1 MKPSSLFPRGQ
12 RTVLAFAIASIFAA
26 PSLSIAQVR
35 PLDPVI
41 VEGSAEAPP
50 SPGGESVPPAR
61 IRSMRGATSDA
72 ASLLRDMPGV
82 SLYGAGGLSSL
93 PAIRGLADDRLRVKL
108 DGMDLIASCPNHMNP
123 VLSYVDPSSVGSM
136 SVYAGI
142 TPVSVGGDSIG
153 GAIVAST
160 RALRFAAPGQGSVT
174 GGEVGMSYRTNDN
187 ARSANVSLDHATERF
202 SFAYDGA
209 WSRADN
215 HTAGGDFRTS
225 TVTGRDGHL
234 LPLDEVGS
242 TAYRSAN
249 HTLGL
254 GFRGDGHLVEMK
266 LGYQDM
272 PRQLY
277 PNQRMD
283 MLGNEQRRV
292 NLRYLG
298 TYGWGSLEARIYHEK
313 VDHFMDFGPDKRFW
327 YGSLSGTG
335 SPCSPIR
342 FHGDPAGTC
351 AAGMPMHSEGRT
363 TGARLQADID
373 LDEGDVLRV
382 GTDLQRYRLQDWW
395 TASGG
400 GMGPGTFL
408 NINDGRRDRAA
419 LFGEWEA
426 RLSPRWQTLVGL
438 RYERVLT
445 DAGEVHGYR
454 TTGMDAGG
462 QISQAAAFNT
472 RDRRKTDDNWDF
484 AALAR
489 HQHDDSLDIEFGFAH
504 KVRSPNLYERYT
516 WSSWPMAATMN
527 NFVGD
532 GNGYVGDVDLEP
544 EKAYTVSASFDWHAP
559 DRRWA
564 FKASPYFTLVND
576 YIDAVRRTGWAADQF
591 NVLQYTN
598 QKARLYGIDLSGHM
612 PLGRTALG
620 DWGFEGLLAY
630 TVGKNRDT
638 GEHLYNIMP
647 LNAKVMI
654 THRYG
659 KWDNRLEWVGVQAKS
674 KVSEVRNEV
683 GTSGYALANL
693 RASFS
698 WKQTRLD
705 FGIENVFDRLY
716 GLPTGG
722 AYLGQGSTMQ
732 VNGVPWGIA
741 VPGKGRTFYVG
752 VTHGF

>member
-1 MKPSSLFPRGQ
+1 MKPSTLFHCGQ
-12 RTVLAFAIASIFAA
+12 RTVLAFAVASLFAT
-26 PSLSIAQVR
+26 PVLSIAQVGT
-35 PLDPVI
+35 LDPVI
-41 VEGSAEAPP
+41 VEGSAEVLP
-50 SPGGESVPPAR
+50 SPGGEPVAPAQ
-61 IRSMRGATSDA
+61 IRSTRAATSDA
-72 ASLLRDMPGV
+72 ASLLRDVPGV
-82 SLYGAGGLSSL
+82 SLYGAGGVSSL
-93 PAIRGLADDRLRVKL
+93 PAIHGLADDRLRVKL

-123 VLSYVDPSSVGSM
+123 ALSYVDPSNVGSL

-153 GAIVAST
+153 GAIIAST

-174 GGEVGMSYRTNDN
+174 SGEVGMSYRTNNN
-187 ARSANVSLDHATERF
+187 ARSANVSLDHATEQF
-202 SFAYDGA
+202 SIAYDGA

-215 HTAGGDFRTS
+215 YTAGGDFKTS
-225 TVTGRDGHL
+225 TITGRDGHL
-234 LPLDEVGS
+234 LLLDEVGS
-242 TAYRSAN
+242 TAYRTEN
-249 HTLGL
+249 HTLGV
-254 GFRGDGHLVEMK
+254 GFRGDGHLFEIK

-272 PRQLY
+272 PYQLY

-283 MLGNEQRRV
+283 LLGNEQQRV

-335 SPCSPIR
+335 SSCSPIR

-351 AAGMPMHSEGRT
+351 AAGMPMYSEGRT

-373 LDEGDVLRV
+373 LNDGDVLRV

-426 RLSPRWQTLVGL
+426 RLSPRWKTLVGL
-438 RYERVLT
+438 RYERVRT
-445 DAGEVHGYR
+445 DAGEVSGYR
-454 TTGMDAGG
+454 TTGADMGG
-462 QISQAAAFNT
+462 QISEAAAFNAS
-472 RDRRKTDDNWDF
+472 DRNKTDDNWDF

-489 HQHDDSLDIEFGFAH
+489 HQHDDTLDIEFGLAH

-516 WSSWPMAATMN
+516 WSTWPMAATMN

-532 GNGYVGDVDLEP
+532 GNGYVGDVDLQP
-544 EKAYTVSASFDWHAP
+544 EKAWTLAASFDWHVP
-559 DRRWA
+559 DKRWV
-564 FKASPYFTLVND
+564 FKASPYFTLVDD
-576 YIDAVRRTGWAADQF
+576 YIDAVRRTGWAPDQF
-591 NVLQYTN
+591 NVLQYAN
-598 QKARLYGIDLSGHM
+598 QKARLYGVDLSGHM

-620 DWGFEGLLAY
+620 DWGLEGLLAY

-647 LNAKVMI
+647 LNAKVKI
-654 THRYG
+654 THRHG
-659 KWDNRLEWVGVQAKS
+659 KWDNRLEWVGVRAKS
-674 KVSEVRNEV
+674 AVSEARNEIE
-683 GTSGYALANL
+683 TSGYALTHL
-693 RASFS
+693 RASYS
-698 WKQTRLD
+698 WKQARLD
-705 FGIENVFDRLY
+705 FGVENLFDRLHS
-716 GLPTGG
+716 LPTGG

-732 VNGVPWGIA
+732 INGVPWGIA
-741 VPGKGRTFYVG
+741 VPGMGRTFYVG
-752 VTHGF
+752 LTLGF

>member
-1 MKPSSLFPRGQ
+1 MKQTPLYPRGQ

-26 PSLSIAQVR
+26 PVLAVAQVNT
-35 PLDPVI
+35 LEPVI
-41 VEGSAEAPP
+41 VEGSAQVLP
-50 SPGGESVPPAR
+50 SPGSEPVPPAQL
-61 IRSMRGATSDA
+61 RSMRPATSDA
-72 ASLLRDMPGV
+72 ASLLRDVPGV

-93 PAIRGLADDRLRVKL
+93 PAIHGLADDRLRVKL

-123 VLSYVDPSSVGSM
+123 ALSYVDPSNVGSL

-142 TPVSVGGDSIG
+142 TPVSMGGDSIG
-153 GAIVAST
+153 GAIVATT

-174 GGEVGMSYRTNDN
+174 GGEVGMSYRTNNN
-187 ARSANVSLDHATERF
+187 ARSANVSLDHATEQF
-202 SFAYDGA
+202 SIAYDGA

-215 HTAGGDFRTS
+215 YTAGGIFKTS
-225 TVTGRDGHL
+225 TATGRDGHL

-242 TAYRSAN
+242 TAFRTAN
-249 HTLGL
+249 HTLGV
-254 GFRGDGHLVEMK
+254 GFRGDGHLFEIK

-272 PRQLY
+272 PYQLY

-283 MLGNEQRRV
+283 LLGNEQQRV

-298 TYGWGSLEARIYHEK
+298 TYDWGSLEARAYHEK

-351 AAGMPMHSEGRT
+351 AAGMPMYSKGRT
-363 TGARLQADID
+363 TGARVQADID
-373 LDEGDVLRV
+373 LNEDEVLRV
-382 GTDLQRYRLQDWW
+382 GADLQRYRLDDWW

-400 GMGPGTFL
+400 GMGPGTFQ
-408 NINDGRRDRAA
+408 NVNDGQRDRAG

-426 RLSPRWQTLVGL
+426 RLAPRWKTLVGL
-438 RYERVLT
+438 RYERVRT
-445 DAGEVHGYR
+445 DAGEAQGYR
-454 TTGMDAGG
+454 TTGADLGG
-462 QISQAAAFNT
+462 QIGEAAAFNAL
-472 RDRRKTDDNWDF
+472 DRRKTDDNWDF

-489 HQHDDSLDIEFGFAH
+489 HTHDDTLDIEFGFAH

-516 WSSWPMAATMN
+516 WSTWPMAATMN

-532 GNGYVGDVDLEP
+532 GNGYVGDVDLRP
-544 EKAYTVSASFDWHAP
+544 EKAWTLSATLDWHAP
-559 DRRWA
+559 DKRWA
-564 FKASPYFTLVND
+564 FKASPYFTLVDD
-576 YIDAVRRTGWAADQF
+576 YIDAVRLASWAPDRF
-591 NVLQYTN
+591 NVLQYAN
-598 QKARLYGIDLSGHM
+598 QSARLYGVDLSGHM
-612 PLGRTALG
+612 PLGKTALG
-620 DWGFEGLLAY
+620 DWGLEGLLAW

-647 LNAKVMI
+647 LNARLKL

-659 KWDNRLEWVGVQAKS
+659 KWDNRLEWVGAKAKS
-674 KVSEVRNEV
+674 DVSATRNEIE
-683 GTSGYALANL
+683 TSGYTLAHL
-693 RASFS
+693 RASYA
-698 WKQTRLD
+698 WKQARLD
-705 FGIENVFDRLY
+705 FGVENLFDRLY

-732 VNGVPWGIA
+732 INGVPWGVA
-741 VPGKGRTFYVG
+741 VPGMGRTFYVG
-752 VTHGF
+752 LTLGF